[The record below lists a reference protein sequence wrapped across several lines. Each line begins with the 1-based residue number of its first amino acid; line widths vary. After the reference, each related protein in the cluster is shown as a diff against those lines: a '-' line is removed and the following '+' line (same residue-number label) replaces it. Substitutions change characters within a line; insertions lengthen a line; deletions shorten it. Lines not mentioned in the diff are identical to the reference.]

1 MDIPTSPLLGAGEP
15 FIPHAKSCHAL
26 VIGNS
31 AYESPWTPLLN
42 SKNDAEEMTKLFQ
55 SFGMQVETLIN
66 REKATIESEFKKLKK
81 HSQEIYKLGEKTF
94 IAVYYSGHGILEGGH
109 TIAVSTNHSS
119 NPHVNI
125 EKEVRTL
132 ARMANVFVFGFFDC
146 CREVGQDTK
155 GGPKKEAVEGQLLIV
170 FAAPPNAASKS
181 DPRESTSIATGSFL
195 RFMQTQNFLVLPQ
208 SVTEWKARSRHTSAV
223 HQVEIVQGCSM
234 TATFNKTTTKTHP
247 STPTTTTT
255 STTTRA
261 IPAVPVPSPQTD
273 NQLPALVAAW
283 QPEHV
288 ITWLARLKLSKDYSE
303 IVLGD
308 GVDGTALELIV
319 LEDQW
324 ETFGFT
330 AKADILKIKSG
341 LKKLSQ

>member
-1 MDIPTSPLLGAGEP
+1 MLIENNETFLS
-15 FIPHAKSCHAL
+15 
-26 VIGNS
+26 
-31 AYESPWTPLLN
+31 
-42 SKNDAEEMTKLFQ
+42 EMTKLFQ

-234 TATFNKTTTKTHP
+234 RATFNKTTTKTHP
-247 STPTTTTT
+247 STPTTTT

-261 IPAVPVPSPQTD
+261 IPAVPVPSPQTEEEATPPK
-273 NQLPALVAAW
+273 NTGATATSSTMLTLSFRTPSKKHPLVTKF
-283 QPEHV
+283 PSTIIIKDLINNV
-288 ITWLARLKLSKDYSE
+288 VLKLKLDKSKEWILLHEGGAVDE
-303 IVLGD
+303 DMAIGDFAKDKDVFDVELG
-308 GVDGTALELIV
+308 
-319 LEDQW
+319 
-324 ETFGFT
+324 
-330 AKADILKIKSG
+330 
-341 LKKLSQ
+341 